1 MTKEEFL
8 IRANEK
14 HNNKYDYSLVPDNL
28 TYSSKIEVI
37 CNEKFPWGE
46 PHGKFV
52 VQVGKHLSRGDG
64 CSKCSGTYK
73 RSKEEFVRAATYIHK
88 GLYTYDDFVMVNG
101 KTKGKIHCTKH
112 NIDFEMTP
120 DHHLQ
125 GQGCPKCRY
134 EKASKAKT
142 K

>member
-64 CSKCSGTYK
+64 C
-73 RSKEEFVRAATYIHK
+73 
-88 GLYTYDDFVMVNG
+88 
-101 KTKGKIHCTKH
+101 
-112 NIDFEMTP
+112 
-120 DHHLQ
+120 
-125 GQGCPKCRY
+125 PKC
-134 EKASKAKT
+134 
-142 K
+142 